1 MKHGLVAAALVL
13 LGAAGPSTP
22 PLLLREQAWTAPSA
36 NLAHALTHHQ
46 SECLARRD
54 PQIEIGRALFR
65 SPALLGGPAARAGL
79 SCHACHSNGG
89 MNTSFLLPELTDRA
103 GHADVTSEWA
113 SSTLGDGLAN
123 PIAIPDLA
131 GASGKSSFGRLQVPS
146 LEQFTRNVIE
156 QEFQGEPPPTQA
168 LDGVLAYMRAL
179 RLSACPAEAESAI
192 TLTTAADDVRRAL
205 AAAQGADASTRS
217 LLLLSAQDAV
227 GRIVERLP
235 AARFTRERRRLE
247 ALARDVGA
255 ARNTADPI
263 AALEATAWSTRFDSI
278 VARLARHERRTY
290 FSEATLARALV
301 R

>member
-1 MKHGLVAAALVL
+1 MKHGFFAVALVL
-13 LGAAGPSTP
+13 IGAAGPSAP
-22 PLLLREQAWTAPSA
+22 PLLLREQAWTASGA
-36 NLAHALTHHQ
+36 NLAHTLTHHQ

-54 PQIEIGRALFR
+54 QQIEIGRALFR

-89 MNTSFLLPELTDRA
+89 MNTAFLLPELTDRP

-113 SSTLGDGLAN
+113 SATLGDGVSN

-131 GASGKSSFGRLQVPS
+131 GASGKSSFGRLQVAS

-156 QEFQGEPPPTQA
+156 QEFQGETPPAQA
-168 LDGVLAYMRAL
+168 FDGVLSYMRAL

-192 TLTTAADDVRRAL
+192 TLASAADDVRRAIN
-205 AAAQGADASTRS
+205 AAREADAPTRS

-235 AARFTRERRRLE
+235 AARFRRERSRLE
-247 ALARDVGA
+247 GLARDAGA
-255 ARNTADPI
+255 ARDASDPI
-263 AALEATAWSTRFDSI
+263 AALETTAWSTRFDAVI
-278 VARLARHERRTY
+278 AQLARDERRTY
-290 FSEATLARALV
+290 FNEPTLARALHN
-301 R
+301 